1 MDWLFYILVFII
13 SCGLLYLSGEWVIA
27 GLMRVARLL
36 GWREFVVAFFIMA
49 AGASLPNLFVGI
61 TSAIRGIPHLSLGD
75 IVGNNLV
82 TLTVAVAIGILFS
95 ATKEIL
101 ITSRTAQTTALY
113 TAGAAILPL
122 LLISDGTLSRSDG
135 LILIGFFGFYLIWL
149 FSKKERF
156 TNQEYEVRDFASL
169 TQDVKGLFKDLF
181 KIIAGIVFLLVAA
194 QGIVQTATFFAKEL
208 DASLILV
215 GILIVGFGNA
225 LPEIY
230 FAIVAAKQKDNWL
243 VLGNLM
249 GAVIIPATLVLGIV
263 SIIHPIYIADG
274 HYSWGGLVLSRIF
287 VILASLLF
295 LIFARTNRKITTREA
310 YILLAVYTAFL
321 VSIIWFVNF

>member
-1 MDWLFYILVFII
+1 MDWLFYILVFVI

-49 AGASLPNLFVGI
+49 AGASLPNLFVGV
-61 TSAIRGIPHLSLGD
+61 TSAIQGIPHLSLGD

-122 LLISDGTLSRSDG
+122 LLISDGALSRTDG

-156 TNQEYEVRDFASL
+156 TNQEYEVRDFTSL
-169 TQDVKGLFKDLF
+169 ARDVKGLFKDLF
-181 KIIAGIVFLLVAA
+181 KIIAGIIFLLVAA

-208 DASLILV
+208 NASLMLV

-263 SIIHPIYIADG
+263 SLIHPIYVVDG
-274 HYSWGGLVLSRIF
+274 PYGWGTLVLSRIF
-287 VILASLLF
+287 VILASLSF
-295 LIFARTNRKITTREA
+295 LIFARTNRKITAREA
-310 YILLAVYTAFL
+310 YILLAVYVAFL
-321 VSIIWFVNF
+321 VSIVWFVNF

>member
-1 MDWLFYILVFII
+1 MDWLFYILVFIA

-61 TSAIRGIPHLSLGD
+61 TSAMRGIPHLSLGD

-122 LLISDGTLSRSDG
+122 LLISDGILSRSDG
-135 LILIGFFGFYLIWL
+135 LILIGFFSFYLIWL

-169 TQDVKGLFKDLF
+169 AQDVKGLFKDLL
-181 KIIAGIVFLLVAA
+181 KIIAGIIFLLVAA

-208 DASLILV
+208 NASLMLV

-230 FAIVAAKQKDNWL
+230 FAIVAAKQKGNWL

-263 SIIHPIYIADG
+263 SLIHPIYIADG
-274 HYSWGGLVLSRIF
+274 PYSWGTLVLSRIF
-287 VILASLLF
+287 VILASLSF
-295 LIFARTNRKITTREA
+295 LIFARTNRKITAREA
-310 YILLAVYTAFL
+310 YILLAVYVAFL
-321 VSIIWFVNF
+321 VSIVLFVNF